1 MQRAILTLQPSE
13 QAILA
18 AASRLYAAYVV
29 AGQVAEG
36 QEDGWRAR
44 SVREAVMIARL
55 VDDTVVADDEVRS

>member
-1 MQRAILTLQPSE
+1 MERTVLTLQPSE

-29 AGQVAEG
+29 SGQVAEG

-44 SVREAVMIARL
+44 SVREAICLARE
-55 VDDTVVADDEVRS
+55 VDERVVADDEIRS